1 MPDGNLNN
9 VGNGYLYAGDVDG
22 DGLQDKITMWSGS
35 ERNNEQGYIN
45 VQFMTGSYYGSVHRT
60 VSIIIFS
67 KNELISAL

>member
-45 VQFMTGSYYGSVHRT
+45 VQFMTGSVLWECSQNCVYHY
-60 VSIIIFS
+60 FF
-67 KNELISAL
+67 EE